1 MANINRVNAPFTSLT
16 WYYDGGALIS
26 IPGLNPQQIPYLQ
39 GINNTQL
46 LNSLDPIQTPA
57 IHQLESDVFGD
68 GGKSNLLITFAPSTV
83 NTSITTLE
91 IFGELFIENQT
102 VAPFANLQYNEF
114 FGITY
119 SAAERALSFVN
130 AFNNN
135 TSLNWRYLAT
145 ITIGNPTQV
154 LIEALFE
161 GSQYTFDSTHFT
173 ILPIDCF
180 LFSNPGID
188 ANRGMRY
195 QNYNYKCFVE
205 IWEIDAEWLRVGSIA
220 NVPEYS
226 SADKRYVTTLEQP
239 WTPDNIFTF
248 DVSKFL
254 FLDKFISDYPSVPN
268 TNFVAQTI
276 NPNVSLPN
284 GKTPIQGYFLRW
296 GEVFQGGFDTGF
308 RNITASINGFVI
320 TITATDGPVKIGSVV
335 TGPGVIPGTIINQFI
350 SGNQYQLDI
359 NNGII
364 GSVAMTLQGE
374 TSPLET
380 DPWNITNTN
389 YTKTYIDQT
398 EIRWASN
405 GMYNLGILIL
415 FNEHPEHWL
424 SVNQTIPSGP
434 LTNDY
439 QTVLVAQS
447 FITNPKLRRRIY
459 EPEYLSIYVN
469 QDQQTTDTFQLR
481 LRHDWTFI
489 NGGTA
494 TSYSNLTTNL
504 RGNDLYEVDA
514 SLTNIQFDAVETAS
528 GLRVLHWNT
537 TVEMARDNVNFT
549 DLSIPVRYDMD
560 LNCEDE
566 KMYKKI
572 WFVGSFGTV
581 ESFEFEGLQ
590 EVTLEYNAD
599 YYRKSF
605 KNALY
610 ERNSHITSAITKV
623 PNRKFKLNSGWL
635 TAAQYGWLEDLLKTN
650 QVWWKAEYRL
660 DFYLLNELITT
671 DYNNFEAI
679 NIVDSSFSYSN
690 DEKLFNL
697 EIVIEYSI
705 PENTIF

>member
-1 MANINRVNAPFTSLT
+1 MSNINRVNAPFSSLT
-16 WYYDGGALIS
+16 WYYTGGVLTPIV
-26 IPGLNPQQIPYLQ
+26 GRNPQQIPYLI
-39 GINNTQL
+39 GDSTQL
-46 LNSLDPIQTPA
+46 LNSLDPIQTPT
-57 IHQLESDVFGD
+57 IHQLESDPFGA
-68 GGKSNLLITFAPSTV
+68 GGKANLLLAFAPGGV
-83 NTSITTLE
+83 NTSISNLE
-91 IFGELFIENQT
+91 IFGEIFIENQT
-102 VAPFANLQYNEF
+102 ASPNANLQYNEF

-119 SAAERALSFVN
+119 SEADRALSFVN

-135 TSLNWRYLAT
+135 TSLNWRFLAT
-145 ITIGNPTQV
+145 LGLIPGQV

-161 GSQYTFDSTHFT
+161 GTQYTFDPLHFT
-173 ILPIDCF
+173 VTPAGIELIQ
-180 LFSNPGID
+180 NPGID
-188 ANRGMRY
+188 ANRGMQL

-205 IWEIDAEWLRVGSIA
+205 IWEIDAEWLRVGS
-220 NVPEYS
+220 
-226 SADKRYVTTLEQP
+226 SADIPGFASAAKRYITTLEQP
-239 WTPDNIFTF
+239 WTPDNLFTF

-296 GEVFQGGFDTGF
+296 GESFQGGFNVTTGLP
-308 RNITASINGFVI
+308 I
-320 TITATDGPVKIGSVV
+320 
-335 TGPGVIPGTIINQFI
+335 
-350 SGNQYQLDI
+350 
-359 NNGII
+359 
-364 GSVAMTLQGE
+364 
-374 TSPLET
+374 ET

-389 YTKTYIDQT
+389 YTKTYLGES

-424 SVNQTIPSGP
+424 SSNQIKPSGP
-434 LTNDY
+434 LTNEY
-439 QTVLVAQS
+439 QQILVAQS
-447 FITNPKLRRRIY
+447 FIRYPKLRRRIY

-469 QDQQTTDTFQLR
+469 QDQQITDTFQLR

-504 RGNDLYEVDA
+504 QGNDLYEVDA
-514 SLTNIQFDAVETAS
+514 SLTNIQFDAVETAA
-528 GLRVLHWNT
+528 GFRVLHWDT
-537 TVEMARDNVNFT
+537 TVEMARDNINFT

-566 KMYKKI
+566 KMYKKL
-572 WFVGSFGTV
+572 WFQGPFGTT

-590 EVTLEYNAD
+590 EVTLDYTAD

-610 ERNSHITSAITKV
+610 ERNSHINSAITKV

-635 TAAQYGWLEDLLKTN
+635 TADQYGWLENLIKSN
-650 QVWWKAEYRL
+650 AVWWKSEYRL
-660 DFYLLNELITT
+660 DFYLLGELTPI
-671 DYNNFEAI
+671 DYQNFEAI
-679 NIVDSSFSYSN
+679 NIVDSSFAFSN

-697 EIVIEYSI
+697 EIVIEYAI
-705 PENTIF
+705 NENTIY

>member
-16 WYYDGGALIS
+16 WYYTGGVLDTVV
-26 IPGLNPQQIPYLQ
+26 GRNPQQIPYLL
-39 GINNTQL
+39 GDNTQL
-46 LNSLDPIQTPA
+46 LNSLDPVQTPT
-57 IHQLESDVFGD
+57 IHQLESDPFGA
-68 GGKSNLLITFAPSTV
+68 GVKANILLAFQIG
-83 NTSITTLE
+83 TSITNLE
-91 IFGELFIENQT
+91 IFGEIFIENQT
-102 VAPFANLQYNEF
+102 ASPNANLQYNEF

-119 SAAERALSFVN
+119 SAEDRALSFIN

-135 TSLNWRYLAT
+135 TSLNWRYIAVQG
-145 ITIGNPTQV
+145 IFPNQNQV
-154 LIEALFE
+154 LITALFE
-161 GSQYTFDSTHFT
+161 GSQYTFDPLHFT
-173 ILPIDCF
+173 VTPAGTQLIQ
-180 LFSNPGID
+180 NPGVD

-205 IWEIDAEWLRVGSIA
+205 IWEIDAEWLRVGS
-220 NVPEYS
+220 
-226 SADKRYVTTLEQP
+226 SADVPGFAVPDKRFITTLEQP
-239 WTPDNIFTF
+239 WTPDNLFTF

-284 GKTPIQGYFLRW
+284 GKTPIQGYFLKW
-296 GEVFQGGFDTGF
+296 GESFQGGFDTGF

-320 TITATDGPVKIGSVV
+320 TITATDAPVKIGSVV
-335 TGPGVIPGTIINQFI
+335 TGPGVVPGTIINQFI
-350 SGNQYQLDI
+350 GGNDYQLDI

-364 GSVAMTLQGE
+364 ASTAMTLQGE
-374 TSPLET
+374 TSPIET

-389 YTKTYIDQT
+389 YTKTYLGQT

-424 SVNQTIPSGP
+424 SVNQIRPSGP
-434 LTNDY
+434 LTNEY
-439 QTVLVAQS
+439 QTILVAQS
-447 FITNPKLRRRIY
+447 FIRYPKLRRRIY
-459 EPEYLSIYVN
+459 EPEYLSVYVN
-469 QDQQTTDTFQLR
+469 QDQQTTNTFQLR
-481 LRHDWTFI
+481 LRHDWTFV

-504 RGNDLYEVDA
+504 QGNDLYEVNA
-514 SLTNIQFDAVETAS
+514 SLDNIQFDAVETAA
-528 GLRVLHWNT
+528 GFRVLHWNT

-549 DLSIPVRYDMD
+549 DLSKPVRYDMD

-572 WFVGSFGTV
+572 WFIGSFGTV

-590 EVTLEYNAD
+590 EVTLEYDAD

-610 ERNSHITSAITKV
+610 ERNTHISSAITKV
-623 PNRKFKLNSGWL
+623 PTRRFKLNSGWL
-635 TAAQYGWLEDLLKTN
+635 TADQYGWLEDLLKTN
-650 QVWWKAEYRL
+650 QVWWKSNYRL
-660 DFYLLNELITT
+660 DFYLLGELVPA

-679 NIVDSSFSYSN
+679 NIVDSSFAFSN